1 MDNTKSNTSDE
12 ERLID
17 YVPETKVFGICDFCG
32 YDAEAAVKYQMK
44 QHGEKLS
51 EEEYEDEVAFYL
63 FESHPDFCPEMAKM
77 VEEFD
82 NN

>member
-1 MDNTKSNTSDE
+1 MDN
-12 ERLID
+12 
-17 YVPETKVFGICDFCG
+17 PETKVFGICDFCG

-77 VEEFD
+77 VKEHDESHQEQETEY
-82 NN
+82 